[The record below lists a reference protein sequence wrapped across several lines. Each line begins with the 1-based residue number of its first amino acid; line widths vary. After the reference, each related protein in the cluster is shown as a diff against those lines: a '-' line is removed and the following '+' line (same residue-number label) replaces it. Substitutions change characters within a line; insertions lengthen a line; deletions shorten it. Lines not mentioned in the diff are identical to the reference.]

1 MLNERKTVPQ
11 EEQETIINL
20 SPGDKGRAIA
30 YTCVPNMVKRLYQYA
45 SDYPGQVQILADD
58 GYGVDAS
65 IPASWVTVKPRK
77 KREMSEEQRQAAV
90 ARLAAARERK
100 KNDP

>member
-20 SPGDKGRAIA
+20 SPADKGKAIV

-45 SDYPGQVQILADD
+45 GEYPGQVKVIADD

-65 IPASWVTVKPRK
+65 IPAGWVTVKPRK